1 MNIFNVSVNAGDVFM
16 NRVQVL
22 KRFFLSVF
30 VYAVFLLA
38 AGGALVAQAQ
48 EPQKQDAPW
57 PAHLRIIT
65 GPNGGQWFQMGKPL
79 ANALKQSVLPAT
91 SRSGGGLSN
100 ISEINSSAA
109 DMGFTLASFLGAIQ
123 SGEPA
128 YKHIAMDNVTMM
140 GNVYPQVFYVLM
152 REDFAAKHNIDSM
165 DALLSQNVPIRFA
178 SLKPGS
184 ASEFMLNMLL
194 LHGYNTS
201 FDALKNKGWQV
212 SFGDYAEIADRFV
225 DGDIDCFAYTAGTD
239 VPLIRTLEE
248 HTQPRIL
255 ALNPKAL
262 ATLSQKFKTGTY
274 TIQPGAYK
282 YVTKPI
288 LTLGDTTCLILRS
301 DIPDSLAYAMT
312 KAVWESRKSIANII
326 KDFGALSPE
335 TAITKGLPMHPGA
348 KRFWETLKE

>member
-1 MNIFNVSVNAGDVFM
+1 MHIGQVLNTFLLSVSVCV
-16 NRVQVL
+16 V
-22 KRFFLSVF
+22 S
-30 VYAVFLLA
+30 LLG

-48 EPQKQDAPW
+48 EPQKQDAAW
-57 PAHLRIIT
+57 PAHLRIVT

-79 ANALKQSVLPAT
+79 ADALKQSVLPAT

-123 SGEPA
+123 SGEPT

-152 REDFAAKHNIDSM
+152 REDFAAKHAIDSM
-165 DALLSQNVPIRFA
+165 DALLSRNVPIRFA

-201 FDALKNKGWQV
+201 FDALKSKGWQL

-239 VPLIRTLEE
+239 VPLIHTLEE
-248 HTQPRIL
+248 HTQPRLL
-255 ALNPKAL
+255 ALNPEVL
-262 ATLSQKFKTGTY
+262 ATLTQKFRTGTY
-274 TIQPGAYK
+274 TIKPGAYK

-288 LTLGDTTCLILRS
+288 LTLGDTTCLILRR

-312 KAVWESRKSIANII
+312 KAVWENRETIASTI
-326 KDFGALSPE
+326 KDFSALSPE
-335 TAITKGLPMHPGA
+335 TAITQGLPMHPGA
-348 KRFWETLKE
+348 RQFWETLKK